1 MVDEKG
7 VRVDPD
13 AVEAVLT
20 WKAPKTDTQLM
31 SFLELAIY
39 YREIIKG
46 YVDKVY
52 PMQQMMSNAGKKF
65 GWNEGAPEAFENIKR
80 ELCEAPLLG
89 LPTEKN

>member
-7 VRVDPD
+7 VRADPD

-20 WKAPKTDTQLM
+20 WEAPKTDAQLM

-46 YVDKVY
+46 YADKVY
-52 PMQQMMSNAGKKF
+52 PMQQMMSNTGKKNWD
-65 GWNEGAPEAFENIKR
+65 GKKVRRKPSR
-80 ELCEAPLLG
+80 
-89 LPTEKN
+89 T